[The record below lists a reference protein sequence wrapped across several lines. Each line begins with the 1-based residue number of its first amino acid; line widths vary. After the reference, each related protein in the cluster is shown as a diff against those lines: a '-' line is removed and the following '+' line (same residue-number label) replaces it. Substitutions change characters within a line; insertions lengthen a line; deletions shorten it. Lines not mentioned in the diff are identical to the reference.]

1 MESELKRF
9 GISKSSGKYFLSA
22 QRSCVPE
29 IGNVLACNAA
39 VLGNEQES
47 PR

>member
-9 GISKSSGKYFLSA
+9 GISKSSGMYFLSA

-29 IGNVLACNAA
+29 IGNVLPCNAA
-39 VLGNEQES
+39 VLVNEQES